1 MKVLIGHTGLVGST
15 LTDKIKFDF
24 LFNTK
29 NIETFN
35 NYNFD
40 GYDLYL
46 SCLPATKWMVNKNI
60 TSDLNNMI
68 SIIDIISKFNYN
80 KIYLISTIDV
90 YCDSPLG
97 SDENYNPNFSD
108 LNYGSNRLLFEK
120 LIKNYLTY
128 EKIYT
133 FRLPAVFNKKIKKNV
148 IYDLINNNNVDQI
161 NVNSKYQWYNLD
173 YLDEDI
179 NFLIST
185 FPNETIFNLFTEPI
199 DTKEIV
205 DLFENHKDKVVYNKN
220 SVVYDFKTKHFVSGY
235 LKNKTE
241 IFDEIKKFV
250 NESSRK

>member
-1 MKVLIGHTGLVGST
+1 
-15 LTDKIKFDF
+15 
-24 LFNTK
+24 
-29 NIETFN
+29 
-35 NYNFD
+35 
-40 GYDLYL
+40 
-46 SCLPATKWMVNKNI
+46 MVNKNI

-90 YCDSPLG
+90 YCDSPLE

-250 NESSRK
+250 NEFSGK

>member
-1 MKVLIGHTGLVGST
+1 MKILIGNTGLIGQT
-15 LTDKIKFDF
+15 LKEKINFDF
-24 LFNTK
+24 
-29 NIETFN
+29 E
-35 NYNFD
+35 YNSKTIRD
-40 GYDLYL
+40 YSPPNGCDLYL

-90 YCDSPLG
+90 YCDSPLE

-250 NESSRK
+250 NEFSGK